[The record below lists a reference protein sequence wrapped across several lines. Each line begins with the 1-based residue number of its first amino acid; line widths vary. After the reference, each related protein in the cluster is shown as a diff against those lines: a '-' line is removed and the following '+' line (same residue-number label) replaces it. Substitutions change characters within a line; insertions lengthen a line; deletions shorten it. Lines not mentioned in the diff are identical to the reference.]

1 MKTKLLLT
9 LTAIAVA
16 AFVGACKKSDD
27 HAGHD
32 HGPGGHSHDKKGA
45 HAHPHVKAP
54 NGGKL
59 FEVDGGQMEFV
70 VEKDRTATVRFF
82 DKALKPVA
90 TGTRTVT
97 AIGEPPTG
105 KVTLEFAVKGDALAT
120 ATPLPE
126 GKPYPV
132 ALSLK
137 TTADAKPV
145 NFRLSL
151 DLSDCTDCKLKEY
164 ACSCH

>member
-1 MKTKLLLT
+1 MKSKLVLT
-9 LTAIAVA
+9 LTAVAIA

-32 HGPGGHSHDKKGA
+32 HGPGGHSGDKKAA
-45 HAHPHVKAP
+45 HAPAKAP

-59 FEVDGGQMEFV
+59 FEVEGGQMEFV

-97 AIGEPPTG
+97 AIGEAPTG
-105 KVTLEFAVKGDALAT
+105 KVTLEFAAKGDALAT

-137 TTADAKPV
+137 VTADAKPV

-151 DLSDCTDCKLKEY
+151 DLSDCGECKLKEY
-164 ACSCH
+164 ACSCHH